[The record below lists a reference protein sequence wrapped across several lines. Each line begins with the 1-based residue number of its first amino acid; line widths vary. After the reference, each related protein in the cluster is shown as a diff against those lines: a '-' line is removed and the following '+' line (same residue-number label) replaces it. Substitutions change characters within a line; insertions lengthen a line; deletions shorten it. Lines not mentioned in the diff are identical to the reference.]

1 MSGEGNDGRRKGGRW
16 REDPPD
22 PGFPRRKNRQREE
35 GREEAGVHSGGRGGE
50 AVAEAEPP
58 TFSVQVGHSGVSV
71 LGRYVGVPQQAIQ
84 NEQGH
89 ARDVAVVLQS
99 YELSIN
105 CLERN

>member
-1 MSGEGNDGRRKGGRW
+1 M
-16 REDPPD
+16 
-22 PGFPRRKNRQREE
+22 
-35 GREEAGVHSGGRGGE
+35 GGE
-50 AVAEAEPP
+50 REGGGERILRILVFLAGKTSRERKAEKRPVCTVGGGGAVAEAEPP

-105 CLERN
+105 RLERN

>member
-1 MSGEGNDGRRKGGRW
+1 MGGEREGGGERIL
-16 REDPPD
+16 RILVFLA
-22 PGFPRRKNRQREE
+22 GKT
-35 GREEAGVHSGGRGGE
+35 GRERKAEKRPVCTVGGGG

-105 CLERN
+105 RLERN